1 MHDKSAPP
9 YINAAEGLH
18 GVLKTNL
25 GPKGIVRMYMDS
37 RLGKEREKGKSVFK
51 IIIIMMM
58 MIKGSYK
65 IIHDFGLV

>member
-37 RLGKEREKGKSVFK
+37 RLGKEPFKKKKKNFNLGKERGGREWF
-51 IIIIMMM
+51 
-58 MIKGSYK
+58 
-65 IIHDFGLV
+65 FPF

>member
-37 RLGKEREKGKSVFK
+37 RLGKEPFKKKKKRVNSGKREAEGKRFFLFK
-51 IIIIMMM
+51 N
-58 MIKGSYK
+58 
-65 IIHDFGLV
+65 

>member
-1 MHDKSAPP
+1 LHKN
-9 YINAAEGLH
+9 INAAEGLH
-18 GVLKTNL
+18 DVLKTNL
-25 GPKGIVRMYMDS
+25 SPKGTVRMYMDS

>member
-37 RLGKEREKGKSVFK
+37 RLGKEPFKKKKKKIKLGKERGGRESF
-51 IIIIMMM
+51 
-58 MIKGSYK
+58 
-65 IIHDFGLV
+65 FPF